1 MKNKY
6 INLNTLEYNITEE
19 EIKSLFPNTSFNSV
33 FTPPSDYGLVF
44 PTPAP
49 SINRFQLA
57 REIPPILTD
66 KGFYEQQWEVID
78 KFQDPTTKS
87 ELELIELTN
96 YKQELKQ
103 IIVKRREDDEMAGF
117 TYNGKEYDSDLK
129 SIIRISNAAQVAVTN
144 PNFSVFWTAKDN
156 TESLLTGAELIGL
169 QAALVAHISVIH
181 INSRSLKQQIDSA
194 TTLAE
199 LELIGV

>member
-1 MKNKY
+1 MY
-6 INLNTLEYNITEE
+6 IKVNENNEITDLFYNISNLNNDYPHVSFSSKLTSEQLVPYGIIQVKETQPPMLKIHQISNIT
-19 EIKSLFPNTSFNSV
+19 N
-33 FTPPSDYGLVF
+33 
-44 PTPAP
+44 
-49 SINRFQLA
+49 
-57 REIPPILTD
+57 PIL
-66 KGFYEQQWEVID
+66 ID
-78 KFQDPTTKS
+78 GVWTQNWLVLDISLDEAKIK
-87 ELELIELTN
+87 
-96 YKQELKQ
+96 YKNRVKQ
-103 IIVKRREDDEMAGF
+103 RREDDEMAGF

-156 TESLLTGAELIGL
+156 TESLLTGAELIEL